1 MLTTLIFTR
10 TIKNNLNKNMEFRQ
24 RLIELKEKQTKSIPS
39 KVFFNH
45 FFAIIY
51 CISSNNDKY
60 DLKKI
65 QYYNELRIKNLN
77 FDLNSVRKL
86 LWNSWSTEYA
96 YRIGEKIDNNEYY
109 KFSLH
114 WNFPQAYYSVYL
126 SMTAFHETQG
136 IANEQHEKSIKLFG
150 NSIKDNHYPKAIAF
164 YASGLKDEF
173 KYDGLSTFKN
183 FPKDNSVLSKIDC
196 LEDAEIQLATFLK
209 TTRIKN
215 ADDKRKRFEK
225 QNDSRFHTA
234 QKVFSKALRKK
245 HWDLIYKTIPITSVF
260 NLLYRLRIKAN
271 YHDIESF
278 INADIDFKSFH
289 ESLGELISYLNFVHE
304 AYIAKTIGIVQYE
317 KILFEFPSHLNQN
330 TAIKRYKQ
338 YIKPLG

>member
-1 MLTTLIFTR
+1 M
-10 TIKNNLNKNMEFRQ
+10 
-24 RLIELKEKQTKSIPS
+24 RLRERFLEMRAKEAKSIPS

-45 FFAIIY
+45 FFSIIY
-51 CISSNNDKY
+51 CINCNDERFK
-60 DLKKI
+60 LKKVP
-65 QYYNELRIKNLN
+65 YYNDIKIKNEK
-77 FDLNSVRKL
+77 FDIDQVRKL

-150 NSIKDNHYPKAIAF
+150 NSVKDNHYPSAIAF
-164 YASGLKDEF
+164 YSSGLKNEF
-173 KYDGLSTFKN
+173 EYRGLSTFKE
-183 FPKDNSVLSKIDC
+183 FPKENSVLSKIDC
-196 LEDAEIQLATFLK
+196 LEDAELQLATFLK
-209 TTRIKN
+209 TTRRKN
-215 ADDKRKRFEK
+215 AEDKRNRFEK
-225 QNDSRFHTA
+225 QNDRRFRNE
-234 QKVFSKALRKK
+234 KGKFRKSFSKK
-245 HWDLIYKTIPITSVF
+245 HWDIIYTTIPITSVF

-289 ESLGELISYLNFVHE
+289 KSLGELIYYLNFIHE
-304 AYIAKTIGIVQYE
+304 AYVAKAIGIVEYE
-317 KILFEFPSHLNQN
+317 KILMEFPSHLNTD
-330 TAIKRYKQ
+330 TALKRFNEN
-338 YIKPLG
+338 IKPLE